1 MFYWRCRHSHLQIWQ
16 RCWEAANQRWCT
28 HHRWKWGVWGWYIHL
43 YTSRKLISLHETAT
57 RGIPT
62 TNKQLHQV
70 GPFKAESA
78 EVKAWATRASREK
91 SQQDENYGIYANIY
105 IYIYWYFCKNLLN
118 INMSLESG
126 GCKFPH
132 ANLTCCAA
140 EHSVERSPIATKLAC
155 WPLIGQIPVKS
166 GFSCTCGL
174 TCLSVSRQISQ
185 NGIVKQKP
193 LPKKVSSMSR
203 AGKTF
208 TAVHLVLVT
217 DWKFFPE
224 PPVQFLN
231 PPEQVE
237 VRVGERAQLHCQFR
251 SSSVP
256 VACCWIYNRDKVKK
270 WVYFVFWPI

>member
-1 MFYWRCRHSHLQIWQ
+1 MKQQQGEFLQQTSSCTRGAHLKLSHLKAKLGPQELQ
-16 RCWEAANQRWCT
+16 EKKANRMKT
-28 HHRWKWGVWGWYIHL
+28 MVYIH
-43 YTSRKLISLHETAT
+43 R
-57 RGIPT
+57 
-62 TNKQLHQV
+62 
-70 GPFKAESA
+70 
-78 EVKAWATRASREK
+78 
-91 SQQDENYGIYANIY
+91 Y
-105 IYIYWYFCKNLLN
+105 ICIYWYFCKNLSN
-118 INMSLESG
+118 INMGLESG
-126 GCKFPH
+126 GCKFPC
-132 ANLTCCAA
+132 ANLTCCAV
-140 EHSVERSPIATKLAC
+140 EQSIHSSVERSTIATKLAC

-185 NGIVKQKP
+185 SGDVKQKP
-193 LPKKVSSMSR
+193 LPKKVSSMSQ

-237 VRVGERAQLHCQFR
+237 VRVGERAQLHCEFR

-256 VACCWIYNRDKVKK
+256 VACCWIYNRDKVKT